1 MNTGQH
7 TGKCARFRRV
17 FIPETVLLG
26 GVQCSECA
34 RTGGEHKWNGESL
47 TASTTGAQNRSYF
60 CVPLGP
66 RGLNNI
72 FIGNIPYF
80 SDFKTQLISLRR
92 PPAYYIT
99 TAYNTWTKSDQLET
113 RGRGSGVRS
122 LYQSNQ
128 RTVHPK

>member
-1 MNTGQH
+1 MHFYASFRSYCLWITLKILVGSIYLQEITALKVGINLWCVNTGQH

-34 RTGGEHKWNGESL
+34 RTGGVHKWNGESL

-66 RGLNNI
+66 RGLKRDPEIHVN
-72 FIGNIPYF
+72 F
-80 SDFKTQLISLRR
+80 L
-92 PPAYYIT
+92 
-99 TAYNTWTKSDQLET
+99 
-113 RGRGSGVRS
+113 
-122 LYQSNQ
+122 
-128 RTVHPK
+128 